1 MVKKCIACNGL
12 LDNDLYCR
20 NCRLVNP
27 DFKKGK
33 PFYSN
38 FSRRAEKGSVSRKM
52 LMLLLSCAI
61 LIVSY
66 VALPSFVNFVEKSWA
81 GIVYIVVVPGVF
93 ILVAIGLAR
102 LLSKKCP
109 DCGSAE
115 VDLTSNKTLRR
126 THKYKST
133 IVHTHTSDG
142 RSSETGFLQQPYYEV
157 EKEYSYKCRSCG
169 SQWTVHSTEDETTFR
184 WW

>member
-133 IVHTHTSDG
+133 IVHTWINVLSYPHCFQTPKAPWLQSTDQC
-142 RSSETGFLQQPYYEV
+142 SS
-157 EKEYSYKCRSCG
+157 SCLG
-169 SQWTVHSTEDETTFR
+169 LVVKPSRAVPDTP
-184 WW
+184 